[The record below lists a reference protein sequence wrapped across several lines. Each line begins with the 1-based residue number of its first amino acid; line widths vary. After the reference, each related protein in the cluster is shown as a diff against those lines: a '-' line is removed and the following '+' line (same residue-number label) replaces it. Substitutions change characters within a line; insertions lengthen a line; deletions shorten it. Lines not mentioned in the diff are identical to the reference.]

1 MIDDASAIIG
11 LNHGSLL
18 WHIKTHLANLE
29 SDIMS
34 TNIEKQS
41 LEAHVELC
49 AERYEKLDNK
59 LTIVEKKVE
68 KLEEHIVAIRESL
81 AGSGDKQSKQLIAIG
96 TAIISVLLTGLITL
110 TVHLINK

>member
-1 MIDDASAIIG
+1 
-11 LNHGSLL
+11 
-18 WHIKTHLANLE
+18 
-29 SDIMS
+29 MS

-49 AERYEKLDNK
+49 AERYEKLDSK
-59 LTIVEKKVE
+59 LTTVEKKVE

-96 TAIISVLLTGLITL
+96 TAIIAVLITGLITL
-110 TVHLINK
+110 TVHLVTK

>member
-1 MIDDASAIIG
+1 MIDDAQAFIG
-11 LNHGSLL
+11 SDHGSLL

-49 AERYEKLDNK
+49 AERYEKLETKIDS
-59 LTIVEKKVE
+59 VERKVE

-81 AGSGDKQSKQLIAIG
+81 AGTGNQQSKQLIAIG
-96 TAIISVLLTGLITL
+96 TAIIAVLITGLITL